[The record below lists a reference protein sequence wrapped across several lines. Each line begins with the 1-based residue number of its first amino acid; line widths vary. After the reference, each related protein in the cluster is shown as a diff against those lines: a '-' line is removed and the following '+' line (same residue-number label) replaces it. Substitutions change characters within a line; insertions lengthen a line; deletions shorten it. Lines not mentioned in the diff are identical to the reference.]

1 MISNAFCTHL
11 SKISLLID
19 SKFEQ
24 SSLFDIASTTSVL
37 GNIVILLLSLL
48 NIFLKIKETYT
59 KVIKFNRTIIMIAV
73 AIIAFR

>member
-19 SKFEQ
+19 SKLEQ

-59 KVIKFNRTIIMIAV
+59 KVIKFHRTIIMIAV